1 MKSNFKSCIFSET
14 TKKQIDAMTDI
25 NMKLRFY
32 EAVTNYGIYGIDP
45 DFEGIDLLIWIPM
58 KDIIDNATNKR
69 GAPVG
74 NANAKKA
81 NNKTSDSDTEQE
93 KQIKYNETKKLPENI
108 ESNSE
113 QKKQMDLIENKENNS
128 KQEKQI
134 KQLNSIKTN
143 KTIRPNDN
151 DNDNVNVNDND
162 NVNVN
167 HPPPEDTA
175 GQDIYT
181 CSDKQEDEEVFSDFS
196 ENENLT
202 QLAKDI
208 YGVFVEAGINKPNT
222 FLLFLQRDFQLG
234 LDKLREQAIPVTPDI
249 LAACKNYAKVLALKK
264 QQATWW
270 NFTGGF
276 DGFCGKNIILK
287 FLPER
292 FTLTQF
298 EKNNR
303 SPQAEKDYSK
313 QDFSQSS
320 IDEFFGKPQPPP
332 QVVSADVGDELEGVM
347 F

>member
-143 KTIRPNDN
+143 KTIRP
-151 DNDNVNVNDND
+151 
-162 NVNVN
+162 
-167 HPPPEDTA
+167 
-175 GQDIYT
+175 
-181 CSDKQEDEEVFSDFS
+181 
-196 ENENLT
+196 
-202 QLAKDI
+202 
-208 YGVFVEAGINKPNT
+208 
-222 FLLFLQRDFQLG
+222 
-234 LDKLREQAIPVTPDI
+234 
-249 LAACKNYAKVLALKK
+249 
-264 QQATWW
+264 
-270 NFTGGF
+270 
-276 DGFCGKNIILK
+276 
-287 FLPER
+287 
-292 FTLTQF
+292 
-298 EKNNR
+298 
-303 SPQAEKDYSK
+303 
-313 QDFSQSS
+313 
-320 IDEFFGKPQPPP
+320 
-332 QVVSADVGDELEGVM
+332 
-347 F
+347 

>member
-74 NANAKKA
+74 NANAQKA
-81 NNKTSDSDTEQE
+81 NNKTSDSNTEQE
-93 KQIKYNETKKLPENI
+93 KQFKFTETKELP
-108 ESNSE
+108 
-113 QKKQMDLIENKENNS
+113 KNKENNS

-151 DNDNVNVNDND
+151 DNDNLNLNDND
-162 NVNVN
+162 NDNVN

-181 CSDKQEDEEVFSDFS
+181 CSDKQKDGEVFSDFS

-222 FLLFLQRDFQLG
+222 FLLFLQRDFRLG

-332 QVVSADVGDELEGVM
+332 QVVSADVVDELEGVM